1 MENTLMLDI
10 SEVDKLWED
19 EESHVIFKSNVMYR
33 LFGDARAFETSN
45 NYIYKRRNVKN
56 LIELLKEN

>member
-45 NYIYKRRNVKN
+45 NYIYKRRNVK
-56 LIELLKEN
+56 I